1 MKRIVNE
8 RTEELA
14 ELDIGWHVMPDNA
27 NLRRELPEEVDRL
40 AAKCRKKGFEHAARY
55 LTEKR
60 TEVVE
65 IAMRARLEPKRRD
78 LPSPF
83 VYSMQ

>member
-1 MKRIVNE
+1 
-8 RTEELA
+8 
-14 ELDIGWHVMPDNA
+14 MPDNTD
-27 NLRRELPEEVDRL
+27 LRRELQEEVDRL
-40 AAKCRKKGFEHAARY
+40 AAECRNNGFEHAARY

-60 TEVVE
+60 AEVVE
-65 IAMRARLEPKRRD
+65 IATRARLEPKKRD